1 MSNYSSLTSI
11 VNSIKLDPME
21 IKVFKSQG
29 YLFISELLDPSI
41 VDDLRNEVLENVRL
55 ACGDKPSKLAQTNQY
70 LKGSLTDSLVNSP
83 ELLNLAESLLGGP
96 STIHSPFTAVKS
108 AKVGGAFHFHQD
120 NQYTFL
126 DGPALNFWIALNNMT
141 PENGCLAICPGSHK
155 SGTFEAQQSPDKD
168 EHQTITYEVDEY
180 LPARIRA
187 GDCIVFDRLL
197 VHGSG
202 KNNTNEDRVAY
213 ALQYHRNDV
222 KARRRGES
230 EFFLLKEKPLCNTK
244 PVEAIK
250 PREEPKAV

>member
-1 MSNYSSLTSI
+1 MSKNTYLASFVNPI
-11 VNSIKLDPME
+11 VLDPME
-21 IKVFKSQG
+21 IKMFKSQG
-29 YLFISELLDPSI
+29 YLIISELLDPAI
-41 VDDLRNEVLENVRL
+41 VADLRNEVLENVRL

-70 LKGSLTDSLVNSP
+70 LRGSLTDSLVNSSD
-83 ELLNLAESLLGGP
+83 LLRLAESLLGGP
-96 STIHSPFTAVKS
+96 STLHSPFTAVKT

-141 PENGCLAICPGSHK
+141 PENGCLAVCPGSHK
-155 SGTFEAQQSPDKD
+155 SGTLDAKQSPDKD
-168 EHQTITYEVDEY
+168 EHQTITYEVEEY

-187 GDCIVFDRLL
+187 GDCVVFDRLM

-202 KNNTNEDRVAY
+202 KNNTNEDRVAF
-213 ALQYHRNDV
+213 ALQFHRNDV

-230 EFFLLKEKPLCNTK
+230 DFFLLKEKPLCNTK
-244 PVEAIK
+244 PVEVIK